1 MPASCGT
8 RSLVSQAAL
17 SGVFKLHFYGIV
29 KLVFV
34 TLFCAIFRVMFSSI
48 ELVLGIS
55 MRESCPAILGHIMR
69 QNTFH
74 FPFSNG
80 FTCRNHRRPWLPSPD
95 RAPWQSSH
103 LERCYPPAS
112 TFAFQLNFKW
122 KFEKWIF
129 LSKSCFYFL
138 SYQEE
143 EKSRFRL
150 VKLHDK

>member
-8 RSLVSQAAL
+8 RSLVSQSAL

-55 MRESCPAILGHIMR
+55 MSESCPAILGHIMR
-69 QNTFH
+69 QALFTFH
-74 FPFSNG
+74 FLTVSLVGPS
-80 FTCRNHRRPWLPSPD
+80 TATIAVAESRALAKQPSP
-95 RAPWQSSH
+95 A
-103 LERCYPPAS
+103 LLS
-112 TFAFQLNFKW
+112 TRFHFCLPTKLQMKIRKVNFL
-122 KFEKWIF
+122 I
-129 LSKSCFYFL
+129 KSYFYFL

-143 EKSRFRL
+143 EKNRFRL

>member
-8 RSLVSQAAL
+8 RSLVSQSAL

-69 QNTFH
+69 QALFTFH
-74 FPFSNG
+74 FLTVSLVEPS
-80 FTCRNHRRPWLPSPD
+80 TADDRRRQIARLGEAAISSAVIHPLPLLPS
-95 RAPWQSSH
+95 
-103 LERCYPPAS
+103 
-112 TFAFQLNFKW
+112 N
-122 KFEKWIF
+122 
-129 LSKSCFYFL
+129 
-138 SYQEE
+138 
-143 EKSRFRL
+143 
-150 VKLHDK
+150 